1 MQFSTLAHELGHLL
15 LGHLGP
21 DQTLHVPNRF
31 PIDHAQRELEAESV
45 AFLVCKRNGVTCR
58 SESYLSNYVT
68 DHTTIDSLDLYQVM
82 RAAGQIESL
91 LGLTMNTKYDRP
103 KKRSVVTG

>member
-1 MQFSTLAHELGHLL
+1 
-15 LGHLGP
+15 
-21 DQTLHVPNRF
+21 
-31 PIDHAQRELEAESV
+31 
-45 AFLVCKRNGVTCR
+45 
-58 SESYLSNYVT
+58 VT